1 MTESA
6 RRWMDHFS
14 RVCVDVDRDDED
26 VALWEEGVL
35 DPAGTGDTVMGNT
48 TFAQAVPL
56 PTFTHSVVGGQQFP
70 SPQSTG
76 TRAGHD
82 PPARLR

>member
-1 MTESA
+1 M
-6 RRWMDHFS
+6 
-14 RVCVDVDRDDED
+14 DVDRDDED
-26 VALWEEGVL
+26 VALWEEGIL
-35 DPAGTGDTVMGNT
+35 EPAGTGDTVIGNT
-48 TFAQAVPL
+48 EFAQAVPL
-56 PTFTHSVVGGQQFP
+56 PTFTHSFVGGQQFP